1 MSNLNIDDITKNQK
15 FQNATDELIEEK
27 NRQDEAIKEASN
39 YLYNQ
44 NMDQIAQIIESQN
57 TYTEEEQQY
66 MNSSYYAN
74 YQNIINN
81 LDTLIM
87 QPIYD
92 LNYKYIYNH
101 MQLDNPLVKKVE
113 TCLFLNAIGYPVPEL
128 FIEELKQAV
137 YLKLN
142 ELNKIE
148 GTYHE
153 VEIVPIEYVKDSS
166 NERLVRK
173 IDSYQVIIKLKK
185 EKNKTKVK

>member
-1 MSNLNIDDITKNQK
+1 MSNLDINEIIKNQK

-27 NRQDEAIKEASN
+27 NRQDEVIKEASN

-66 MNSSYYAN
+66 MNSPYYAN

-92 LNYKYIYNH
+92 LNCKYIYNH
-101 MQLDNPLVKKVE
+101 IKAGAKKVE

-128 FIEELKQAV
+128 FIEKLKQAI

-153 VEIVPIEYVKDSS
+153 VEIVPIEYIKDLS